1 MSGAGRRSA
10 YRKHVTE
17 EILNGLPEIDAAAGE
32 RLAKIGGARGGN
44 LYEVMAVEQDGA
56 VGDAALAILPQKFH
70 KLIWIKTGD
79 WVIVEGADSEDTD
92 ANGVGLL
99 IKHILYDRQVKH
111 LKAVGQW
118 PLEEEAVGDAA
129 GTAVGAEAGA
139 GAGAGAIAG
148 GGRAPAEGAASGGG
162 LYIPDDDDLMVNTNR
177 DAMARARRSAY
188 DDSSESESE
197 SDGS

>member
-129 GTAVGAEAGA
+129 SAGA
-139 GAGAGAIAG
+139 GAGAGAEAGAIAG

-188 DDSSESESE
+188 DDSSSSESE
-197 SDGS
+197 SDGG